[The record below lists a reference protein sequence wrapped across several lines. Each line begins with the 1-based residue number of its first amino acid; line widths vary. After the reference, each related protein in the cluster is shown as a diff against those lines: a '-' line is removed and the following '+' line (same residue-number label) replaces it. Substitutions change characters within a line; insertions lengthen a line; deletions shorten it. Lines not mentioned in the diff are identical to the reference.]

1 MPPRFAVISD
11 GSCDFSREEADR
23 LSVTLVPFYVSFDDK
38 TYRREGVDVEVR
50 DFYQEMV
57 EHPGVYPKSSM
68 PSVDD
73 YIQVFRPL
81 AAAGTPALC
90 VCITTKFSGSY
101 NCASTAAGLL
111 REEYPDW
118 ELRVMDSRVNTVLQG
133 EVVREA
139 VRLRDEGCG
148 LEEACRRLEA
158 VIPTGRIIFTIGSM
172 SYLSI
177 GGRIGKLAG
186 KVSTVLGIRPII
198 TLKEGEIFPSGVCR
212 GRGKSLDKVINVSRE
227 YLKQTFS
234 SADELSIAVGYGYDY
249 NEAAEFQARISAL
262 LDELG
267 LSKADIPIRLISSV
281 IAVHTGP
288 YPLGI
293 GVLRKARLDK

>member
-73 YIQVFRPL
+73 YIQVFRPF

-172 SYLSI
+172 DYLKM
-177 GGRIGKLAG
+177 GGRIGKVASVVTG
-186 KVSTVLGIRPII
+186 ALGIKPLIV
-198 TLKEGEIFPSGVCR
+198 LKEGEIFPAGIFR
-212 GRGKSLDKVINVSRE
+212 SRE
-227 YLKQTFS
+227 KGKARLV
-234 SADELSIAVGYGYDY
+234 ELTRRHLASCGEDVDNYRFVIGYGYDRA
-249 NEAAEFQARISAL
+249 EAEAFRDDMLAMLREACGLTSLGVFQIGATI
-262 LDELG
+262 G
-267 LSKADIPIRLISSV
+267 
-281 IAVHTGP
+281 VHTGP
-288 YPLGI
+288 HPIGI
-293 GVLRKARLDK
+293 GLLRRA

>member
-38 TYRREGVDVEVR
+38 TYRREGVDVGVR
-50 DFYQEMV
+50 EFYQEMV
-57 EHPGVYPKSSM
+57 SHPGVYPKSSM
-68 PSVDD
+68 PAVDD

-139 VRLRDEGCG
+139 V
-148 LEEACRRLEA
+148 
-158 VIPTGRIIFTIGSM
+158 IPTGRIIFTIGSM
-172 SYLSI
+172 DYLKM
-177 GGRIGKLAG
+177 GGRIGKVASVVTG
-186 KVSTVLGIRPII
+186 ALGIKPLIV
-198 TLKEGEIFPSGVCR
+198 LKEGEIFPAGIFR
-212 GRGKSLDKVINVSRE
+212 SRE
-227 YLKQTFS
+227 KGKARLV
-234 SADELSIAVGYGYDY
+234 ELTRRHLASCGEDVDNYRFVIGYGYDRA
-249 NEAAEFQARISAL
+249 EAEAFRDDMLAMLREVCGLTSLGVFQIGATI
-262 LDELG
+262 G
-267 LSKADIPIRLISSV
+267 
-281 IAVHTGP
+281 VHTGP
-288 YPLGI
+288 HPIGI
-293 GVLRKARLDK
+293 GLLRRA

>member
-38 TYRREGVDVEVR
+38 TYRREGVDVGVR
-50 DFYQEMV
+50 EFYQEMV
-57 EHPGVYPKSSM
+57 SHPGVYPKSSM
-68 PSVDD
+68 PAVDD
-73 YIQVFRPL
+73 YIQVFRPF
-81 AAAGTPALC
+81 AAAGTPVLC

-172 SYLSI
+172 DYLKM
-177 GGRIGKLAG
+177 GGRIGKVASVVTG
-186 KVSTVLGIRPII
+186 ALGIKPLIV
-198 TLKEGEIFPSGVCR
+198 LKEGEIFPAGIFR
-212 GRGKSLDKVINVSRE
+212 SRE
-227 YLKQTFS
+227 KGKARLV
-234 SADELSIAVGYGYDY
+234 ELTRRHLASCGEDVDNYRFVIGYGYDRA
-249 NEAAEFQARISAL
+249 EAEAFRDDMLAMLREVCGLTSLGVFQIGATI
-262 LDELG
+262 G
-267 LSKADIPIRLISSV
+267 
-281 IAVHTGP
+281 VHTGP
-288 YPLGI
+288 HPIGI
-293 GVLRKARLDK
+293 GLLRRA

>member
-38 TYRREGVDVEVR
+38 TYRREGVDVGVR
-50 DFYQEMV
+50 EFYQEMV
-57 EHPGVYPKSSM
+57 SHPGVYPKSSM
-68 PSVDD
+68 PAVDD
-73 YIQVFRPL
+73 YIQVFRTF
-81 AAAGTPALC
+81 AAAGTPVLC

-172 SYLSI
+172 DYLKM
-177 GGRIGKLAG
+177 GGRIGKVASVVTG
-186 KVSTVLGIRPII
+186 ALGIKPLIV
-198 TLKEGEIFPSGVCR
+198 LKEGEIFPAGIFR
-212 GRGKSLDKVINVSRE
+212 SRE
-227 YLKQTFS
+227 KGKARLV
-234 SADELSIAVGYGYDY
+234 ELTRRHLASCGEDVDNYRFVIGYGYDRA
-249 NEAAEFQARISAL
+249 EAEAFRDDMLAMLREVCGLTSLGVFQIGATI
-262 LDELG
+262 G
-267 LSKADIPIRLISSV
+267 
-281 IAVHTGP
+281 VHTGP
-288 YPLGI
+288 HPIGI
-293 GVLRKARLDK
+293 GLLRRA

>member
-38 TYRREGVDVEVR
+38 TYRREGVDVGVR
-50 DFYQEMV
+50 EFYQEMV
-57 EHPGVYPKSSM
+57 SHPGVYPKSSM
-68 PSVDD
+68 PAVDD
-73 YIQVFRPL
+73 YIQVFRPF
-81 AAAGTPALC
+81 AAAGTPVLC
-90 VCITTKFSGSY
+90 VCITAKFSGSY

-172 SYLSI
+172 DYLKM
-177 GGRIGKLAG
+177 GGRIGKVASVVTG
-186 KVSTVLGIRPII
+186 ALGIKPLIV
-198 TLKEGEIFPSGVCR
+198 LKEGEIFPAGIFR
-212 GRGKSLDKVINVSRE
+212 SRE
-227 YLKQTFS
+227 KGKARLV
-234 SADELSIAVGYGYDY
+234 ELTRRHLASCGEDVDNYRFVIGYGYDRA
-249 NEAAEFQARISAL
+249 EAEAFRDDMLAMLREVCGLTSLGVFQIGATI
-262 LDELG
+262 G
-267 LSKADIPIRLISSV
+267 
-281 IAVHTGP
+281 VHTGP
-288 YPLGI
+288 HPIGI
-293 GVLRKARLDK
+293 GLLRRA